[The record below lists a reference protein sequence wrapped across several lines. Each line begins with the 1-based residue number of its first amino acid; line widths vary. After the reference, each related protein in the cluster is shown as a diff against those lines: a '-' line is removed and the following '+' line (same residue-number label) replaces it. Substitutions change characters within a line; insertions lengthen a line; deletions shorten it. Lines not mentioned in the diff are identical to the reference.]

1 MSDRF
6 DEQPNWLDEPTGHI
20 YQPEEP
26 TRPVQ
31 MGESA
36 IDASPQGEPT
46 RPLTD
51 FDRRAWALMGS
62 QETTEKPAP
71 QPQEITP
78 ELFEEEVEE
87 EFIDEHEERDY
98 MPIRFRRDNRLG
110 CLGGLMYC
118 AFVISL
124 SIVLACVA
132 WMAASDVLA
141 LNKEYISVEVTIPD
155 TIFSD
160 KAVDVKDENGE
171 VIGQKLV
178 KAADVDSVARLLKD
192 CGIVNYKWLFKLYS
206 AFSDA
211 DEKIDPGTYELNT
224 NYDYRALVKKMQVG
238 SDSQVQTKVTFPEG
252 FTMAQIFERLE
263 EYNVCTQADL
273 YEAAANA
280 DYSYSFLEDVS
291 TGTPGRLE
299 GYLFPDTYY
308 FYEGMQAPSAINKF
322 LSNFRNRFTAEM
334 MQRLYDSGMSYHDVV
349 TIASIIEKEAANDDE
364 RYLIA
369 SVIYNRLAQGMLLQ
383 MDATVLY
390 GAGETELAMPTGTM
404 LRDTENLYNTY
415 VYEGLPPGPI
425 SNPGLASLRA
435 ALYPGDTQYLFYA
448 LDEESGTH
456 KFFIFQNEFE
466 AFLQTQSYYETPDQ

>member
-6 DEQPNWLDEPTGHI
+6 EEQPTGRI
-20 YQPEEP
+20 YNPEEP
-26 TRPVQ
+26 TRQVQ
-31 MGESA
+31 RGENG
-36 IDASPQGEPT
+36 IDATPQGEPT

-62 QETTEKPAP
+62 PEMEEKPAVVEEP
-71 QPQEITP
+71 LPP
-78 ELFEEEVEE
+78 EVYEEEEE
-87 EFIDEHEERDY
+87 EDEFIDEHEERDY
-98 MPIRFRRDNRLG
+98 MPIRFRRDGRLG
-110 CLGGLMYC
+110 CLGGLMYA
-118 AFVISL
+118 AFVICL

-141 LNKEYISVEVTIPD
+141 LNKEYVSAEVTIPD

-160 KAVDVKDENGE
+160 KAVDIKDEKGE

-178 KAADVDSVARLLKD
+178 KAADMNVVARLLQD
-192 CGIVNYKWLFKLYS
+192 QGIVNYKWLFKLYS
-206 AFSDA
+206 VFSDA

-252 FTMAQIFERLE
+252 FTLAQIFERLE
-263 EYNVCTQADL
+263 EYNVCTQEDL

-280 DYSYSFLEDVS
+280 DYSYSFLEGEI
-291 TGTPGRLE
+291 TGTAGRLE

-334 MQRLYDSGMSYHDVV
+334 IQRIYDRGMSYHEVV

-369 SVIYNRLAQGMLLQ
+369 SVIYNRLAQDMPLQ

-404 LRDTENLYNTY
+404 LRDESNPYNTY
-415 VYEGLPPGPI
+415 VYKGLPPGPI
-425 SNPGLASLRA
+425 CNPGLASLRA

-448 LDEESGTH
+448 LDEEKGVH

-466 AFLQTQSYYETPDQ
+466 AFLQTQSYYETPDA

>member
-6 DEQPNWLDEPTGHI
+6 EEQPTGRI

-26 TRPVQ
+26 TRSVQ
-31 MGESA
+31 AVDSA
-36 IDASPQGEPT
+36 MDVTPQGEPT

-62 QETTEKPAP
+62 QEMTEKPAV
-71 QPQEITP
+71 QEEPLPP
-78 ELFEEEVEE
+78 EIYEEEEE
-87 EFIDEHEERDY
+87 DEFIDEHEERDY
-98 MPIRFRRDNRLG
+98 MPIRFRRDGQLG
-110 CLGGLMYC
+110 CLGGLMYA

-141 LNKEYISVEVTIPD
+141 LNKEYTSAEVTIPD

-171 VIGQKLV
+171 VIGQKIV
-178 KAADVDSVARLLKD
+178 KAADMNVVARLLQD
-192 CGIVNYKWLFKLYS
+192 QGIVNYKWLFKLYS

-252 FTMAQIFERLE
+252 FTLAQIFERLE
-263 EYNVCTQADL
+263 EHKVCSQADL
-273 YEAAANA
+273 YEAAANS
-280 DYSYSFLEDVS
+280 DYSYSFLEGEG

-334 MQRLYDSGMSYHDVV
+334 IQRLYDSGMSYHDVV

-369 SVIYNRLAQGMLLQ
+369 SVIYNRLEQGMLLQ

-456 KFFIFQNEFE
+456 KFFLFQNEFE
-466 AFLQTQSYYETPDQ
+466 AFLQTQSYYETPDE

>member
-6 DEQPNWLDEPTGHI
+6 EEQSMVPD
-20 YQPEEP
+20 EP

-31 MGESA
+31 REDA
-36 IDASPQGEPT
+36 PIDATPQGEPT

-62 QETTEKPAP
+62 QEMEERSAVQPEP
-71 QPQEITP
+71 QPP
-78 ELFEEEVEE
+78 ELPMVEE
-87 EFIDEHEERDY
+87 EFDDFPDEHEERDY
-98 MPIRFRRDNRLG
+98 MPIRFRRDARLG
-110 CLGGLMYC
+110 CLGGLMYA
-118 AFVISL
+118 AFVICL

-141 LNKEYISVEVTIPD
+141 LNKEFVSAEVTIPD
-155 TIFSD
+155 TIFSE

-171 VIGQKLV
+171 VIGQELV
-178 KAADVDSVARLLKD
+178 QAADMNVVARLLQD
-192 CGIVNYKWLFKLYS
+192 QGIVNYKWLFRLYS
-206 AFSDA
+206 AFSNA

-224 NYDYRALVKKMQVG
+224 NFDYRALVKKMQVG

-252 FTMAQIFERLE
+252 FTLAQIFERLE
-263 EYNVCTQADL
+263 ENKVCSQEEL

-280 DYSYSFLEDVS
+280 DYSYSFLEEMG
-291 TGTPGRLE
+291 TGNAGRLE

-334 MQRLYDSGMSYHDVV
+334 IQRLYDSGMTYHEVV

-364 RYLIA
+364 RYLIS
-369 SVIYNRLAQGMLLQ
+369 SVIQNRLAQGMLLQ

-404 LRDTENLYNTY
+404 LRDAENLYNTY

-435 ALYPGDTQYLFYA
+435 ALYPGDTEYLFYA
-448 LDEESGTH
+448 LDEETGTH

-466 AFLQTQSYYETPDQ
+466 AFLQTQSYYETPDE